1 MKRYKLLNIIAVLLL
16 VSTLSAQAQEERNQ
30 GIIWSYLHGWEYGI
44 KAGFSIG
51 GTSPLPLPEE
61 IRKIDSYAPGGLAIS
76 IEGNATKWFDT
87 KWGMTVGVRL
97 ENKNMTTEA
106 TVKNY
111 GMKIINTNG
120 GELQGLWT
128 GGVKTKVKNSYLTIP
143 VVANYKVSKRWKVS
157 AGPYVS
163 YLIERNF
170 SGHVYEGHLRTP
182 DQTGSRVDFTGE
194 SIATYDFS
202 DNLRKFQWGLQ
213 FTQIVRE
220 IISSNAF
227 SDNLRKFQWGL
238 QLGGEWRA
246 FKHLNVYADL
256 TWGLND
262 IFKKDFDTISFAMYP
277 IYLNVGFGY
286 AF

>member
-213 FTQIVRE
+213 
-220 IISSNAF
+220 
-227 SDNLRKFQWGL
+227 
-238 QLGGEWRA
+238 LGGEWRA

-256 TWGLND
+256 TWVLND
-262 IFKKDFDTISFAMYP
+262 IFKKDFDTIAFAMYP

>member
-1 MKRYKLLNIIAVLLL
+1 MKMKITYKIFSIACLLL
-16 VSTLSAQAQEERNQ
+16 FLSHTVNAQNERNQ
-30 GIIWSYLHGWEYGI
+30 GIIYSYLHGWEYSI

-51 GTSPLPLPEE
+51 GTAPLPLPEE
-61 IRKIDSYAPGGLAIS
+61 IRSIDSYAPSIAIS
-76 IEGNATKWFDT
+76 IEGNATKWFDEQK

-97 ENKNMTTEA
+97 ENKSMTTEA

-111 GMKIINTNG
+111 GMKIFNTNG
-120 GELQGLWT
+120 GELKGLWT

-143 VVANYKVSKRWKVS
+143 VLADYKISNRWKVS

-170 SGHVYEGHLRTP
+170 SGHVYEGHLRSP
-182 DQTGSRVDFTGE
+182 NETGSRVDFTGE
-194 SIATYDFS
+194 SIATYD
-202 DNLRKFQWGLQ
+202 
-213 FTQIVRE
+213 
-220 IISSNAF
+220 F

>member
-1 MKRYKLLNIIAVLLL
+1 MKKDYIIFIAFLLAV
-16 VSTLSAQAQEERNQ
+16 VGSTSVKAQEDRTKSITQ
-30 GIIWSYLHGWEYGI
+30 SYLRGWEYSL

-51 GTSPLPLPEE
+51 GTAPLPLPEE

-87 KWGMTVGVRL
+87 KWGVTVGVRL

-120 GELQGLWT
+120 GELEGLWT
-128 GGVKTKVKNSYLTIP
+128 GGVKTKVKNSYLTVP
-143 VVANYKVSKRWKVS
+143 VLANYKVSKRWKLV
-157 AGPYVS
+157 AGPYFS
-163 YLIERNF
+163 YLLEGDF

-182 DQTGSRVDFTGE
+182 NETGSRVDFSGE
-194 SIATYDFS
+194 SVATYDFS
-202 DNLRKFQWGLQ
+202 DDLRRFQWGIQ
-213 FTQIVRE
+213 F
-220 IISSNAF
+220 
-227 SDNLRKFQWGL
+227 
-238 QLGGEWRA
+238 GGEWKA

-262 IFKKDFDTISFAMYP
+262 IFKKNFDTISFAMYP

-286 AF
+286 SF

>member
-194 SIATYDFS
+194 A
-202 DNLRKFQWGLQ
+202 LLLM
-213 FTQIVRE
+213 
-220 IISSNAF
+220 ISLTICVNSNG
-227 SDNLRKFQWGL
+227 DCN
-238 QLGGEWRA
+238 
-246 FKHLNVYADL
+246 
-256 TWGLND
+256 
-262 IFKKDFDTISFAMYP
+262 
-277 IYLNVGFGY
+277 
-286 AF
+286 

>member
-1 MKRYKLLNIIAVLLL
+1 MKKYQSINIIVVLLF
-16 VSTLSAQAQEERNQ
+16 VSIFTAQAQEERNQ

-44 KAGFSIG
+44 KAGFNIG
-51 GTSPLPLPEE
+51 GTSPLPLPKE
-61 IRKIDSYAPGGLAIS
+61 IRKIDSYAPGIAIS
-76 IEGNATKWFDT
+76 IEGNATKWFDP

-120 GELQGLWT
+120 GELQGL
-128 GGVKTKVKNSYLTIP
+128 
-143 VVANYKVSKRWKVS
+143 
-157 AGPYVS
+157 S
-163 YLIERNF
+163 YLIEGGF
-170 SGHVYEGHLRTP
+170 SGHVYNGHLRTP
-182 DQTGSRVDFTGE
+182 DQTGSRVVFSGE

-202 DNLRKFQWGLQ
+202 
-213 FTQIVRE
+213 E
-220 IISSNAF
+220 
-227 SDNLRKFQWGL
+227 NLRKFQWGL

-256 TWGLND
+256 TWGMND